1 MKSHP
6 DLIPDTRDYHAE
18 QLEKEREARELPKR
32 QVEALEEIACVAEFL
47 GYLTDEVKKLRIAIE
62 LKNS

>member
-1 MKSHP
+1 MRGEQKMNGHS
-6 DLIPDTRDYHAE
+6 DAYME
-18 QLEKEREARELPKR
+18 QLEKEREARELPNR
-32 QVEALEEIACVAEFL
+32 QVKALEEIACVAEFL

>member
-1 MKSHP
+1 MNLN
-6 DLIPDTRDYHAE
+6 DLHGDAYQEA
-18 QLEKEREARELPKR
+18 LAKEKEAVELKER
-32 QVEALEEIACVAEFL
+32 QVKALEEIACVAEFL